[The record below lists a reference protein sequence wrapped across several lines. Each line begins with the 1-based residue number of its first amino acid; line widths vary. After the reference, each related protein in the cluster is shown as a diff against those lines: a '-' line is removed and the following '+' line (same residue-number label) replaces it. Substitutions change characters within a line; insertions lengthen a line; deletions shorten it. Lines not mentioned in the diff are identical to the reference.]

1 LIFIGVTQDAWRIG
15 AGRTA
20 RDVRVAGFDGGGS
33 ADEPSKTTIHGRK
46 FETAA

>member
-1 LIFIGVTQDAWRIG
+1 MLGGSVPAAPRD
-15 AGRTA
+15 
-20 RDVRVAGFDGGGS
+20 DVRVAGFEGGGS